1 MPTRTQYLHVSSSC
15 MVGFQ
20 LRRDQWR
27 PSQATGPHDVLH
39 RKGALFGGRSCAI
52 KVGMGTKLV
61 WKRAIK
67 KWHKPRPI
75 PTTPFKAFISRKPSP
90 VRSRILGIYERQGCL
105 SGTSLSRYDWTLRE
119 SIEGDLNTQT
129 LARSRVWTRSRRCPV
144 CCERRGLEAGHHK
157 GICKSDAQHSK
168 APLIGVKLPWTGSQ
182 NYLDRC

>member
-1 MPTRTQYLHVSSSC
+1 

-39 RKGALFGGRSCAI
+39 GKGALFSGCSCAI
-52 KVGMGTKLV
+52 KVGMGTELV

-75 PTTPFKAFISRKPSP
+75 PTTPFKASVTRKPPP
-90 VRSRILGIYERQGCL
+90 VRPRILGIYERQGCL

-129 LARSRVWTRSRRCPV
+129 LARSRM
-144 CCERRGLEAGHHK
+144 
-157 GICKSDAQHSK
+157 
-168 APLIGVKLPWTGSQ
+168 WTGRHEAAAVLCVVSVVALKLVITKAFASPTH
-182 NYLDRC
+182 NTLKLR